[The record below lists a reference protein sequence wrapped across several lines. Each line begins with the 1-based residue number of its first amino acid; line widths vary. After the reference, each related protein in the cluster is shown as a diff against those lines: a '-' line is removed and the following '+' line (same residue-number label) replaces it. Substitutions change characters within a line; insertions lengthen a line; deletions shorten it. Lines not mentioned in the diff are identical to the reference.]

1 MLDPFLEWLKPYQAF
16 LGGLALLIVI
26 DIFSAPLIRNLARS
40 QLKRSRVD
48 PQFAILAVRLIYLA
62 TLVAGLIV
70 FFSVWGQNFTLV
82 FGAFGVLAL
91 AFSLA
96 FQDILKNF
104 IAGVFLLLERP
115 FRLGDEITVDGKTG
129 VAEYIR
135 MRTTTLRSLEGEEI
149 LIPNSLVYTTTLI
162 NRTRF
167 PSRMFTVTAKI
178 PTGVA
183 LDGLTEKV
191 RESLQ
196 RND

>member
-1 MLDPFLEWLKPYQAF
+1 MLAGAFGWLSPYDQFLR
-16 LGGLALLIVI
+16 GLAWLIVI
-26 DIFSAPLIRNLARS
+26 DVFGAALIRNLARN

-70 FFSVWGQNFTLV
+70 FFSVWDKNFTLV

-96 FQDILKNF
+96 FQDILRNF

-129 VAEYIR
+129 VAENVR

-149 LIPNSLVYTTTLI
+149 LIPNSLVY
-162 NRTRF
+162 
-167 PSRMFTVTAKI
+167 
-178 PTGVA
+178 
-183 LDGLTEKV
+183 
-191 RESLQ
+191 
-196 RND
+196 